1 MSPCRSLQQYF
12 CMEICKIRSLVSFA
26 VILERFGLLAAT
38 GSHSFAYSQRQDT
51 ERPVMTSKQARCG
64 KKHILDMHGQ
74 SWAIHGSCLFL
85 PAPELN
91 GRPMMTFDD
100 LEFEQVS
107 CIWGSLASFIL
118 NREFEEVPCRRLALQ
133 SVVVL
138 QMLQLAPTLAQ

>member
-1 MSPCRSLQQYF
+1 MD
-12 CMEICKIRSLVSFA
+12 ICKIRSMVSFA

-51 ERPVMTSKQARCG
+51 ERPVMTSKQARSTR
-64 KKHILDMHGQ
+64 Q

>member
-1 MSPCRSLQQYF
+1 
-12 CMEICKIRSLVSFA
+12 MEICKINQNQVYGEFRYD
-26 VILERFGLLAAT
+26 FGTFWTT
-38 GSHSFAYSQRQDT
+38 GSHWQ
-51 ERPVMTSKQARCG
+51 PLICVLPTSGYRAPGDDIQAG
-64 KKHILDMHGQ
+64 KKHNLDMHGQ
-74 SWAIHGSCLFL
+74 SWAIQGSCLFL